1 MLAREKRARNVTL
14 IASSRFIALFSP
26 LERKENKKKKRETK
40 KSRITIGT
48 TGANE
53 WTIRFLFSLPYPF
66 PGTRIS
72 EPTIRASHALAG
84 ILSYGGIRS
93 DR

>member
-26 LERKENKKKKRETK
+26 LERKENKKKRK
-40 KSRITIGT
+40 KKKKVADHNRYNRQ

-53 WTIRFLFSLPYPF
+53 WTMFASCFRYRIHF
-66 PGTRIS
+66 PGRVS
-72 EPTIRASHALAG
+72 PRRR
-84 ILSYGGIRS
+84 YGRVTH
-93 DR
+93 